1 MNKTA
6 APRIAKGAQPSFF
19 DQPALEAMY
28 GMLVVLME
36 EVCVLQDR
44 LDTYERLGARGIA
57 ITPEAVDAYD
67 PDEAVE
73 NAREQR
79 RHAVVRRIMRPV
91 KQLQEAA
98 VVRSQ
103 TRYEQDA
110 RQIAERDI

>member
-1 MNKTA
+1 MKKTS

-19 DQPALEAMY
+19 DQPATEAMY

-44 LDTYERLGARGIA
+44 LDTYERLGAKGIA
-57 ITPEAVDAYD
+57 VTPDAVDAYE

-73 NAREQR
+73 SAREHR
-79 RHAVVRRIMRPV
+79 RHAVIRRIMRPV

-98 VVRSQ
+98 VAGSQ

-110 RQIAERDI
+110 RQIAEREI